1 MSHDSNQA
9 AAVSDD
15 SSAGV
20 IGEVL
25 SAAGPSGFEAGVI
38 LLAIALAITL
48 VSLAMTVRNL
58 ARYRIPVAAGHAGSV
73 AVCIPARN
81 EAANLEACVESAL
94 ASADSPGGDGTVD
107 LEVLVYDDGSTDG
120 TGSILASLVARD
132 PRVRAVETVPLP
144 SGWNGKQHGC
154 DRMGRAATKEWLL
167 FTDAD
172 VRFAPRSL
180 GGVVATAESK
190 GVDLLSTFPRQ
201 EMTSF
206 GERLFIPMI
215 GFILFSYLPMGRMQR
230 TLDPAASAGCGQYL
244 FVRREAWLACGGHA
258 AFRDSMHDGIKLP
271 RLLRRHGH
279 RTDLFD
285 GTSIVSCRM
294 YDGFGACW
302 RGFAKN
308 AFEGLGSIGLLA
320 FVSVLHL
327 VGHVMPWAFLL
338 AAAFV
343 PAWRSPWAIALALAA
358 IAVALLQ
365 RTLLAR
371 RLAQPVASVA
381 WHPLAILLSIAVQW
395 RSWWLHVTGRRTWRG
410 RTAGEGGLAST

>member
-1 MSHDSNQA
+1 VRLEPNQA
-9 AAVSDD
+9 PSVTDDAPARTFGDALSTAA
-15 SSAGV
+15 SSGV
-20 IGEVL
+20 DASVVL
-25 SAAGPSGFEAGVI
+25 LSIAVVI
-38 LLAIALAITL
+38 AMISL
-48 VSLAMTVRNL
+48 VMTVRNL
-58 ARYRIPVAAGHAGSV
+58 ARYRPATPASRGGSV

-81 EAANLEACVESAL
+81 ESRNLRACVESAIG
-94 ASADSPGGDGTVD
+94 SAGAGEGGAAID

-120 TGSILASLVARD
+120 TGSILATLVAED
-132 PRVRAVETVPLP
+132 ARVRAVETVPLP
-144 SGWNGKQHGC
+144 EGWNGKQHGC

-172 VRFAPRSL
+172 VRFEPQSL
-180 GGVVATAESK
+180 ESVVATAEAR

-201 EMTSF
+201 EMGSF

-258 AFRDSMHDGIKLP
+258 AFRDSMHDGIRLP
-271 RLLRRHGH
+271 RLLRRHGR

-294 YDGFGACW
+294 YEGFGACW

-308 AFEGLGSIGLLA
+308 AFEGLGSIGLLV
-320 FVSVLHL
+320 FVTILHL
-327 VGHVMPWAFLL
+327 IGHVMPWVFLL
-338 AAAFV
+338 GAALV
-343 PAWRSPWAIALALAA
+343 PSWRSPWAIGLAIAA
-358 IAVALLQ
+358 IATALLQ
-365 RTLLAR
+365 RSLLAS
-371 RLAQPVASVA
+371 RLRQPIASVL

-395 RSWWLHVTGRRTWRG
+395 RSWWLHVTGRRSWRG
-410 RTAGEGGLAST
+410 RTAGEAGLAAT